1 MQRQNLRVFVK
12 QRMPQIGKH
21 FFRSRCKSSKHPCC
35 PISKKL
41 LMLHGAIPNMCALRD
56 VFQEDSV
63 QRYNY
68 ILLQN
73 TCDLQHLLRN
83 QILNPE
89 NIITTQIRLILDS
102 SGFLEI
108 QK

>member
-12 QRMPQIGKH
+12 QTMSQIGKH
-21 FFRSRCKSSKHPCC
+21 LFEAVANPVTIRVVR
-35 PISKKL
+35 SKKTL
-41 LMLHGAIPNMCALRD
+41 LMLHDAIPNMCVLRN
-56 VFQEDSV
+56 VLQEDSV
-63 QRYNY
+63 QRYNM
-68 ILLQN
+68 QH

-83 QILNPE
+83 QIVKGE